1 MPDVLLSND
10 DVTVLGP
17 PNTVEVLVD
26 IGPTGT
32 RGSKVFVGSGNPND
46 ATVSGV
52 IFGQTLVLN
61 DLYINTSPG
70 TDYGYMYQYLSQPGG
85 NTWVEI
91 LSLNPTIYNKL
102 HTTTYVDGEASIVIP
117 IANIVTVTGTPLT
130 ANDFVVQYSI
140 SHSHAIAST
149 ISVPALVGDGSN
161 LVLNFKAVEYHPES
175 GPSEWVDLNDEVTTH
190 LLISVASTDEE
201 S

>member
-32 RGSKVFVGSGNPND
+32 RGSQVFVGVGDPN
-46 ATVSGV
+46 
-52 IFGQTLVLN
+52 IFPIGQTPLLN

-70 TDYGYMYQYLSQPGG
+70 ADYGYMYQYVSEPGG
-85 NTWVEI
+85 NTWIQILEI
-91 LSLNPTIYNKL
+91 SPTLYSQL
-102 HTTTYVDGEASIVIP
+102 HTTTYVDGVAQVVIP
-117 IANIVTVTGTPLT
+117 FSNIVTVTGSPL
-130 ANDFVVQYSI
+130 ASNNFVVQYSI
-140 SHSHAIAST
+140 AHDNPIAS
-149 ISVPALVGDGSN
+149 SVVVPALVGAGTN
-161 LVLNFKAVEYHPES
+161 LVLDFSAVEYTGSVWQNLDE
-175 GPSEWVDLNDEVTTH
+175 EVTTH
-190 LLISVASTDEE
+190 LFISIVLDEE

>member
-32 RGSKVFVGSGNPND
+32 RGSQVFVGVGDPN
-46 ATVSGV
+46 VFE
-52 IFGQTLVLN
+52 IGQTPLLN

-70 TDYGYMYQYLSQPGG
+70 ADYGYMYQYVSEPGG
-85 NTWVEI
+85 NTWIQILEI
-91 LSLNPTIYNKL
+91 SPTLYSQL
-102 HTTTYVDGEASIVIP
+102 HTTTYVDGVAQVVIP
-117 IANIVTVTGTPLT
+117 ISNIVTVTGSPL
-130 ANDFVVQYSI
+130 ASNNFVVQYSI
-140 SHSHAIAST
+140 AHDNPVAS
-149 ISVPALVGDGSN
+149 SVVVPALTGAGTN
-161 LVLNFKAVEYHPES
+161 LVLNFSAIEYTGSVWQNLDE
-175 GPSEWVDLNDEVTTH
+175 EVTTH
-190 LLISVASTDEE
+190 LFISIVLDEE

>member
-32 RGSKVFVGSGNPND
+32 RGSQVFVGIGDPNL
-46 ATVSGV
+46 VE
-52 IFGQTLVLN
+52 IGQTPILN

-70 TDYGYMYQYLSQPGG
+70 ADYGYMYQYVSEPGG
-85 NTWVEI
+85 DTWIQILEI
-91 LSLNPTIYNKL
+91 SPTLYSEL
-102 HTTTYVDGEASIVIP
+102 HTTTYVDGVAQIVIP
-117 IANIVTVTGTPLT
+117 ISNIVTVTGSPLVST
-130 ANDFVVQYSI
+130 NFVVQYSI
-140 SHSHAIAST
+140 AHTNPVAS
-149 ISVPALVGDGSN
+149 SVVVPALVGEGTN
-161 LVLNFKAVEYHPES
+161 LVLDFAAVEYTGSAWQNLDE
-175 GPSEWVDLNDEVTTH
+175 EVTTH
-190 LLISVASTDEE
+190 IFISIVLDEE